1 MKIYTNAY
9 RFGKNIRYLG
19 YENGK
24 RVQRVVPFSPTLYV
38 TSKDPNTQW
47 KSLDGLPVEPIKFG
61 TMREASD
68 FTKQYDDVAG
78 FDTYGNTNF
87 VVQYI
92 NDLFPGTIKWDRN
105 LINVTSLDI
114 ETKFENG
121 FPEPAIADQEVTA
134 ITTKNNIDDIYYVF
148 GCGDYDVEASYMQ
161 DYQVIYKKCKDEK
174 ELLTRFVIHMGN
186 VDVITGWNVEYFD
199 IPYLVNRIGK
209 ICGPSILK
217 KLSPWGDIKDS
228 TQKPN
233 AFNPKPRPQ
242 FKIMGITVLDYLEIY
257 KKFTYTPQESYKLDH
272 IAHVELGDRKL
283 SYDEFTDLNDL
294 HANNYQKFI
303 DYNIKDVEI
312 IDRLEDKMGLI
323 TLAIT
328 MAYKGGVNYTDV
340 LGTVAIWDAIIYRD
354 LSLKKIAIPQNKESF
369 KGDYPGG
376 YVKAPQVGKH
386 DWVCSFDLNSLYP
399 SIIMQ
404 YNMSPETIIDGNE
417 YGVDVD
423 AFMAGN
429 VENHTPNTAL
439 TINGSRFKTDKIGVL
454 PSIIEALYDE
464 RVIIKGDMLEAQ
476 QAKEE
481 IDLSD
486 KTAIYA
492 ADKKI
497 AIAKNN
503 QMAIKILLNS
513 LYGAMGNKWF
523 RYFDMRIAEG
533 ITLTGQA
540 TIKWAEKHL
549 NEYLNKLMETNDDY
563 VVAIDTDS
571 VYITLGELV
580 NRVNPPNPVDFLDKV
595 CGGKLEQVLIDCYA
609 DLYSKLGGRANKMVM
624 GREVIANR
632 GIWTAKKRYILNVHD
647 NEGVRYAKPK
657 LKVMGIEA
665 IKSSTPAICRQALK
679 DIFVTIIDREESD
692 VQDEIAAFKK
702 IFKAAS
708 PEEVSFPRGIN
719 EIAKWQDKKTLYK
732 KGCPIHVRGA
742 IMHNNFIKE
751 KALGKKINDIN
762 GGDKVKFTYLRQP
775 NPMKS
780 NVISFIDYLPKQF
793 QLEQYVDYNLQFE
806 KTFMSVI
813 EPILDSIGYESEK
826 VITLEDFF
834 S

>member
-1 MKIYTNAY
+1 
-9 RFGKNIRYLG
+9 
-19 YENGK
+19 
-24 RVQRVVPFSPTLYV
+24 
-38 TSKDPNTQW
+38 
-47 KSLDGLPVEPIKFG
+47 
-61 TMREASD
+61 
-68 FTKQYDDVAG
+68 
-78 FDTYGNTNF
+78 
-87 VVQYI
+87 
-92 NDLFPGTIKWDRN
+92 
-105 LINVTSLDI
+105 
-114 ETKFENG
+114 
-121 FPEPAIADQEVTA
+121 
-134 ITTKNNIDDIYYVF
+134 
-148 GCGDYDVEASYMQ
+148 
-161 DYQVIYKKCKDEK
+161 
-174 ELLTRFVIHMGN
+174 
-186 VDVITGWNVEYFD
+186 
-199 IPYLVNRIGK
+199 
-209 ICGPSILK
+209 
-217 KLSPWGDIKDS
+217 
-228 TQKPN
+228 
-233 AFNPKPRPQ
+233 
-242 FKIMGITVLDYLEIY
+242 
-257 KKFTYTPQESYKLDH
+257 
-272 IAHVELGDRKL
+272 
-283 SYDEFTDLNDL
+283 
-294 HANNYQKFI
+294 
-303 DYNIKDVEI
+303 
-312 IDRLEDKMGLI
+312 
-323 TLAIT
+323 
-328 MAYKGGVNYTDV
+328 
-340 LGTVAIWDAIIYRD
+340 
-354 LSLKKIAIPQNKESF
+354 
-369 KGDYPGG
+369 
-376 YVKAPQVGKH
+376 
-386 DWVCSFDLNSLYP
+386 
-399 SIIMQ
+399 
-404 YNMSPETIIDGNE
+404 
-417 YGVDVD
+417 
-423 AFMAGN
+423 MAGN
-429 VENHTPNTAL
+429 VENHVPNTAL

-454 PSIIEALYDE
+454 PEIIETLYGE
-464 RVIIKGDMLEAQ
+464 RVVIKREMLEAQ

-481 IDLSD
+481 IDPTD

-549 NEYLNKLMETNDDY
+549 NEYLNKIMETNDDY

-580 NRVNPPNPVDFLDKV
+580 SRVKPNNPVDFLDKV
-595 CGGKLEQVLIDCYA
+595 CSEKLEGVLVDCYA

-632 GIWTAKKRYILNVHD
+632 GIWTAKKRYILNVYD

-665 IKSSTPAICRQALK
+665 IKSSTPGICRQALK

-692 VQDEIAAFKK
+692 VQDEIATFKK
-702 IFKAAS
+702 TFKAAS

-751 KALGKKINDIN
+751 KALEKKINDIN

-780 NVISFIDYLPKQF
+780 NVIAFIDYLPKQF